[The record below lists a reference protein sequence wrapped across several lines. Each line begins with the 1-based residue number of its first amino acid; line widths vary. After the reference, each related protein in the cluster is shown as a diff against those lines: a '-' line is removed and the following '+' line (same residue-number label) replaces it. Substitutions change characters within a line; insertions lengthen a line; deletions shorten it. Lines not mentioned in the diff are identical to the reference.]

1 MLEEQDNHIKP
12 KHFSFIISKSKFY
25 PYIISVLTITISYY
39 FSLYYVGGDQLHYTR
54 FYYDIRGVNIFTAYI
69 MYRNYLSASEPTY
82 FIIIY
87 LVSSFVDKNIFMA
100 LVNGVFMFYVTK
112 LMIFQRINKLF
123 ILTLL
128 FNFYFLVL
136 FLAAE
141 RLKFSLLFFVLFIYY
156 FQKKKTSFLFL
167 ILSILSHVQTILLL
181 LSVYINKLVNTASNI
196 FIHLKFKKSSYIVPI
211 FIISFFVLY
220 ILKDHIVR
228 KIGSYSGDGFNI
240 YNIVKPVIFMV
251 FTFFIYKKKFPK
263 IFLMFLPIIVGSYF
277 FGESRIVIFAYFLF
291 FFLSFRES
299 SKINIYIFLTSIY
312 FIYKGVVFLNDVMMY
327 GTGFK

>member
-12 KHFSFIISKSKFY
+12 KRISFIISKSKFY

-39 FSLYYVGGDQLHYTR
+39 FSLHYVGGDQLHYTR
-54 FYYDIRGVNIFTAYI
+54 FYNDIRGVNIFSAFI
-69 MYRNYLSASEPTY
+69 MYRNYLGASEPIY

-100 LVNGVFMFYVTK
+100 LINGVFMFFVTK
-112 LMIFQRINKLF
+112 LLMLLRINKYF

-156 FQKKKTSFLFL
+156 IQKKKTSFLFL

-181 LSVYINKLVNTASNI
+181 LSVYINKLVNSIANI
-196 FIHLKFKKSSYIVPI
+196 FIHLKIKKSSYIVPI
-211 FIISFFVLY
+211 LIISLIVLY
-220 ILKDHIVR
+220 ILKDHFVR
-228 KIGSYSGDGFNI
+228 KIASYSGDGFNI
-240 YNIVKPVIFMV
+240 HNIVKPVIFML
-251 FTFFIYKKKFPK
+251 FTFFIYKKKLLK
-263 IFLMFLPIIVGSYF
+263 IFLMFLPMIVGSYF
-277 FGESRIVIFAYFLF
+277 FGETRIVILAYFLF
-291 FFLSFRES
+291 LFLSFKES
-299 SKINIYIFLTSIY
+299 SNINIFIFLTSIY
-312 FIYKGVVFLNDVMMY
+312 FIYKGVVFLNDVILY
-327 GTGFK
+327 GTGF